1 MGDPRKLRKKYESPK
16 KVWNKERLASENK
29 LISTYGLKNMR
40 ELWRMSLIIKKIR
53 REVRKLFSIEDA
65 VAEARGRKIIE
76 RLYALGIVE
85 KDAKIEELLSLG
97 VEDILKRRL
106 QTLVLVNGLALNIS
120 MSRQLICHGFIA
132 VDGKKATKPGMLIK
146 RGLSVT
152 ALKPI
157 PEYGRTVVKGKPD
170 SNPEAPSAQAAEKPG
185 DAQSVAPSAA

>member
-16 KVWNKERLASENK
+16 KVWNKERLISENK

-106 QTLVLVNGLALNIS
+106 QTLVLVNGLALNTS

-132 VDGKKATKPGMLIK
+132 VDGKKATKPSMLVK
-146 RGLSVT
+146 RDAAVT

-157 PEYGRTVVKGKPD
+157 PEYSRNVVKGKSN
-170 SNPEAPSAQAAEKPG
+170 SNPEAPSAQAAEKPR
-185 DAQSVAPSAA
+185 DAQSAASAVA